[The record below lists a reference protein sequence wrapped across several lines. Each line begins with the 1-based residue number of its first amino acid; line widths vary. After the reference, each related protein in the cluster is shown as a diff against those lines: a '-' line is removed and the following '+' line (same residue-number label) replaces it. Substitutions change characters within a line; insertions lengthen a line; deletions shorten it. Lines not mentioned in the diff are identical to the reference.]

1 MPAFSFPINTKFTDQ
16 SAASHIDQEAFMWIV
31 ALALRRPYTFVV
43 VALLLLI
50 LGPIVIFRTPTDIFP
65 NIDIPVVSILWNYAG
80 LNAQDLSSRIVTLNE
95 RVLTTTV
102 DDVVACSRL
111 VLK

>member
-1 MPAFSFPINTKFTDQ
+1 
-16 SAASHIDQEAFMWIV
+16 MWIV

-65 NIDIPVVSILWNYAG
+65 NINIPVVSILWNYGG
-80 LNAQDLSSRIVTLNE
+80 LSAEEMANRIVSQTGRGLTPPVDYIQHRESESLQRNSVDK
-95 RVLTTTV
+95 VLFQPRR
-102 DDVVACSRL
+102 DHAKAMRL
-111 VLK
+111 

>member
-1 MPAFSFPINTKFTDQ
+1 
-16 SAASHIDQEAFMWIV
+16 MWIV

-65 NIDIPVVSILWNYAG
+65 NINIPVVSILWNYG
-80 LNAQDLSSRIVTLNE
+80 GPSSYQMRYPRCCRTL
-95 RVLTTTV
+95 RRPTPTV
-102 DDVVACSRL
+102 GALQYTESQRPHCSLWCKRFFSPGAHT
-111 VLK
+111 